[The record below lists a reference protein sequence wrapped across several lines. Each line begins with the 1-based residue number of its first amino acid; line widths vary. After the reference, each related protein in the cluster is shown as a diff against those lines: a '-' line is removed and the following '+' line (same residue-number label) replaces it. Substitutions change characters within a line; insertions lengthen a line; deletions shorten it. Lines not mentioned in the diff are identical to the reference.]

1 MNVKTALLAT
11 LGCIIVALSGCHSE
25 ESQTVPSAEH
35 TPEKVIQV
43 YYFHRTARCPSCLK
57 IESLAHETV
66 QTFFPVELESGAVRW
81 HAVNVDNA
89 GAEHFVDDYELST
102 QTLIVAE
109 FSGEQQIRWKNL
121 DRVWDLLDNE
131 LDFRQYVEMEIRN
144 WLSN

>member
-1 MNVKTALLAT
+1 MNGKKVLLAT
-11 LGCIIVALSGCHSE
+11 LAGVIVALSGCHSE
-25 ESQTVPSAEH
+25 VSQPVPSAEY

-43 YYFHRTARCPSCLK
+43 YYFHRTARCPNCLK

-81 HAVNVDNA
+81 EAINVDDA

-102 QTLIVAE
+102 QTLIIAE
-109 FSGEQQIRWKNL
+109 FSGGQQRRWKNL
-121 DRVWDLLDNE
+121 DKVWELLDQDA
-131 LDFRQYVEMEIRN
+131 DFGQYVEAEIRD